1 MTTSF
6 PAALDTFPAVA
17 TLQVANLSTNPH
29 SALHANLG
37 DSVAA
42 LEAKVGITSSAVTTS
57 LDYRLFSQEAQ
68 SASFTA
74 DQTYTWVTTG
84 ATTRTATLPTA
95 LGIAGRQ
102 YTIKKVDSGIG
113 LVVLDADSAQT
124 IDGALTYTLYAQYDS
139 VTIVSDGANWWVV

>member
-1 MTTSF
+1 MTTSY
-6 PAALDTFPAVA
+6 PAALDTFPTQADLA
-17 TLQVANLSTNPH
+17 DDNLSTKPH

-42 LEAKVGITSSAVTTS
+42 LEAKVGVTGSTVTTS

-68 SASFTA
+68 SASFTV
-74 DQTYTWVTTG
+74 DQTFTWVTTG

-95 LGIAGRQ
+95 ASIAGRQ
-102 YTIKKVDSGIG
+102 YTIKKVDSGAG
-113 LVVLDADSAQT
+113 LVVVDANGAQT

-139 VTIVSDGANWWVV
+139 VTIVSDGTNWHVI